1 MNLIGGRIGILGG
14 TFNPVH
20 LGHLTL
26 AQSAFEMYD
35 LDRVIF
41 VPCNQPPHKDT
52 MPLVAAEHRFAML
65 DMAIEGD
72 IRFDISRIELDR
84 PGPSYSIDTVSWFKA
99 QETVQELFFI
109 IGSDTLPEL
118 HLWKDIGKLLEM
130 CRFISFERPGSEQ
143 SRLKPE
149 MLQLSDDWPDRLL
162 ADYCKGVR
170 VEISSSELRYRIA
183 EGFSIKY
190 LVPESVEM
198 YIAEHS
204 LYQA

>member
-1 MNLIGGRIGILGG
+1 MSLIGGRIGVLGG
-14 TFNPVH
+14 TFNPIH
-20 LGHLTL
+20 MGHLTL

-41 VPCNQPPHKDT
+41 VPCSVPPHKEL
-52 MPLVAAEHRFAML
+52 MPLASAEHRLAML
-65 DMAIEGD
+65 EMAIESD
-72 IRFDISRIELDR
+72 IRFDISRAELDR
-84 PGPSYSIDTVSWFKA
+84 PGPSYSIDTVSWFKE
-99 QETVQELFFI
+99 QEMVQELFFI

-118 HLWKDIGKLLEM
+118 HLWKDIDKLLQM

-149 MLQLSDDWPDRLL
+149 MLQLSDPWPEKLL

-204 LYQA
+204 LYQT